1 LITVIARDS
10 GFSAPRR
17 MGSEGWEGGREG
29 QCARRGAGQSIEEG
43 RDAEVAR
50 RKAVQPIEEGGEEGE
65 GKCRAHKA
73 PQPKE
78 ERDGLRGR
86 GLEWQRLAA
95 AEIRGAHGG
104 LPGRGG
110 DLDVEAALELGAG
123 PSVSRAA
130 GPAPVG
136 LRVAHRDEGT
146 AFAEAGGHA
155 QEHGGGGR
163 GRVGRAVHDRPVAE
177 RTGGLPL
184 AAGLVDGDGGVAA
197 TGLAAHPDGVELSPV
212 IRQEVQRDE
221 VPLLVVAVVGD
232 PARPR
237 GPVGPTPSSPAARG
251 RRRIAELPTLGRRR
265 RGRGD

>member
-17 MGSEGWEGGREG
+17 MGSDGGEGGREG

-86 GLEWQRLAA
+86 GLEWQQLAA

-146 AFAEAGGHA
+146 AFAATPRSTVAGGA
-155 QEHGGGGR
+155 VGS
-163 GRVGRAVHDRPVAE
+163 VGRYTIAPLQNAPVDCHSR
-177 RTGGLPL
+177 RTC
-184 AAGLVDGDGGVAA
+184 
-197 TGLAAHPDGVELSPV
+197 
-212 IRQEVQRDE
+212 
-221 VPLLVVAVVGD
+221 
-232 PARPR
+232 
-237 GPVGPTPSSPAARG
+237 
-251 RRRIAELPTLGRRR
+251 RRR
-265 RGRGD
+265 RWCRSHRPWRRPRWRRTVPSHPPGSPA